1 MHLQVE
7 FAIINMRVKF
17 ISERVEIIPE
27 ELRQYSIETVVLTPG
42 NEYVVFALC
51 TMCSEQWYLL
61 CDDNYNTESFDS
73 YPRFYPASLFDITD
87 ASHSKYWIEYKEI
100 DEYIDSKPEVTNYS
114 FPEFAHDIYFYGEL
128 LEARDG
134 NYSKV
139 FNRYKLLM
147 ETEAWNGYPTATLG
161 QKLKIAAL
169 ANEGLHEIHTHC
181 TANREEIEASSRC
194 ACFYCQEVF
203 RATEVKDYIVE
214 PSMDYK
220 ETALCPRC
228 GADTILGDAAGIP
241 FYKELIEKLHH
252 HYFK

>member
-1 MHLQVE
+1 
-7 FAIINMRVKF
+7 MRVKF
-17 ISERVEIIPE
+17 ISERVKAIPE
-27 ELRQYSIETVVLTPG
+27 ELLQYSIETSVLTPN

-51 TMCSEQWYLL
+51 TMCGEPWYLL
-61 CDDNYNTESFDS
+61 CDDYYRADSIDSF
-73 YPRFYPASLFDITD
+73 PRYYPAMLFDVVD
-87 ASHSKYWIEYKEI
+87 ATHSKYWVEYQRI
-100 DEYIDSKPEVTNYS
+100 DEYVDTKPEVTNYS
-114 FPEFAHDIYFYGEL
+114 FPEFAQDPYFYGEL
-128 LEARDG
+128 LEACDE

-181 TANREEIEASSRC
+181 TANREEVDASSRC

-241 FYKELIEKLHH
+241 FYKELIKKLHR
-252 HYFK
+252 HYFG